1 LHVAA
6 AICLQLIHRAV
17 GEPPQFLAGEIASPM
32 SSSSD
37 KTIGDGYG
45 ILTVPMVGTNESLT
59 ASTARHL
66 MNLKQ
71 TLQGSLLVVTIAAVL
86 ATPPRAQSGTESQEA
101 NDGQQ
106 AGDSIYQGYKSKRQI
121 VESSPLYAL
130 LEPIGRDI
138 VRVAQPRYEHPI
150 RLLLIHDPQPNA
162 FAAPGGNVY
171 VTDELLYLSKNQE
184 ELAGTLCHEVSHLIH
199 HDSEAMA
206 QKQMQVVRREL
217 GASILLGAHGAEL
230 VGIAL
235 AGKLNSLHYSRDVE
249 SRADL
254 TGADVCAAAGHNPW
268 GLVWLF
274 SAFGQANMGEG
285 PEFLSDH
292 PDNESRIEALKDHFK
307 ANPAVF
313 SRFSPEKSAALALV
327 APAKAPLVFLR

>member
-1 LHVAA
+1 MKPRHMVQSGLLV
-6 AICLQLIHRAV
+6 LT
-17 GEPPQFLAGEIASPM
+17 IAS
-32 SSSSD
+32 
-37 KTIGDGYG
+37 
-45 ILTVPMVGTNESLT
+45 V
-59 ASTARHL
+59 
-66 MNLKQ
+66 
-71 TLQGSLLVVTIAAVL
+71 LVTQV
-86 ATPPRAQSGTESQEA
+86 RAQTAAEGQGQDA
-101 NDGQQ
+101 NDELQMG
-106 AGDSIYQGYKSKRQI
+106 ASIYQGYKAKRQI
-121 VESSPLYAL
+121 VESSPLYDL

-150 RLLLIHDPQPNA
+150 RILLIHDPQPNA

-171 VTDELLYLSKNQE
+171 VTDELLYLTRNQE

-206 QKQMQVVRREL
+206 QKQMKVLRREL
-217 GASILLGAHGAEL
+217 GASILLGPSGAEL

-235 AGKLNSLHYSRDVE
+235 IGKLHSLRYSRDVE

-254 TGADVCAAAGHNPW
+254 TGADVCAASGHNPW

-274 SAFGQANMGEG
+274 GAFGQANMGEG

-292 PDNESRIEALKDHFK
+292 PDNESRIEALREHFR

-313 SRFSPEKSAALALV
+313 SRFSPEQDSALALV

>member
-1 LHVAA
+1 MKPKRVA
-6 AICLQLIHRAV
+6 QR
-17 GEPPQFLAGEIASPM
+17 G
-32 SSSSD
+32 
-37 KTIGDGYG
+37 
-45 ILTVPMVGTNESLT
+45 
-59 ASTARHL
+59 
-66 MNLKQ
+66 
-71 TLQGSLLVVTIAAVL
+71 LLVFTVACVLVTQV
-86 ATPPRAQSGTESQEA
+86 RAQTAAEGQDP
-101 NDGQQ
+101 NDELQMG
-106 AGDSIYQGYKSKRQI
+106 ASIYQGYKAKRQI
-121 VESSPLYAL
+121 VESSPLLDL

-150 RLLLIHDPQPNA
+150 RILLIHDPQPNA
-162 FAAPGGNVY
+162 FAAPGGNIY
-171 VTDELLYLSKNQE
+171 VTDELLYLTRNQD

-206 QKQMQVVRREL
+206 QKQMKVLRREL
-217 GASILLGAHGAEL
+217 GASILLGASGAEL

-235 AGKLNSLHYSRDVE
+235 IGKLHSLHYSRDVE

-254 TGADVCAAAGHNPW
+254 TGADVCAASAHNPW

-274 SAFGQANMGEG
+274 GAFGQANMGEG

-292 PDNESRIEALKDHFK
+292 PDNESRIEALREHFR

-313 SRFSPEKSAALALV
+313 SRFSPEQDSALALV